1 MTLIEFHFNVAD
13 KFGKIAQLVQQHLD
27 RGQRL
32 TILCPTSVVQSL
44 QQHLQTQA
52 PLMLPSGALNHLDAP
67 IYLHHQLQQI
77 SHDDVLINLHHPQPN
92 QFSCFLKTIE
102 IVGTEEQDKAQA
114 RERYK
119 FYRERGYEISNIDA
133 AL

>member
-13 KFGKIAQLVQQHLD
+13 KFDKIAQLVQQHLD

-32 TILCPTSVVQSL
+32 TILCPTHVVQAL

-52 PLMLPSGALNHLDAP
+52 TLMLPNGALKDQASP
-67 IYLHHQLQQI
+67 IYLHHQLEQL

-102 IVGTEEQDKAQA
+102 IVGIDEQDKAHA
-114 RERYK
+114 RERYR

-133 AL
+133 AT